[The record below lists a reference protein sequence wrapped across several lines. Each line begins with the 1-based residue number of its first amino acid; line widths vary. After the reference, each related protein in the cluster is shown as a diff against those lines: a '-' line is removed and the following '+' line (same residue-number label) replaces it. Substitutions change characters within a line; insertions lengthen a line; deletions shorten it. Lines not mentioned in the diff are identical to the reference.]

1 MGMTLVEKVLAQAA
15 NLPQVKPGQF
25 ITAKVDK
32 IIGHDISLAAFR
44 ELERMGATRVFDPDR
59 IAITWDHFV
68 PSPTVGAANQNREL
82 AGYINRYKI
91 KNFFEVGRG
100 GICHAL
106 FPEKGLIW
114 PGDVVVGS
122 DSHTCTYGALGA
134 VAMGMGSTDV
144 AAAMALGEV
153 WLKVPE
159 TIRVHF
165 AGERGPWTT
174 GKDLILYTLGQIGT
188 KGALY
193 KALEFAG
200 EAVYG
205 LNMDERFTIC
215 NMAVEG
221 GSKTAVIAPD
231 DTTREYLV
239 GRVPPGAQLRFYSS
253 DLDAVYVADYIFDCS
268 KIEPQVACP
277 PSPAN
282 VHPAA
287 GLTGV
292 KIDQAVLGSCTNGRL
307 SDLRVAARILEG
319 RKIKPGVRM
328 IVVPGTQEIYLTAM
342 REGLLETFVRAGALV
357 SPPTCGPCFGGH
369 MGLLGDSEVAISSTN
384 RNFTGRMGAVN
395 SQVYLAS
402 PATVAAS
409 AITGYICDPREVMSA

>member
-1 MGMTLVEKVLAQAA
+1 MGMTIAEKILARASGLQE
-15 NLPQVKPGQF
+15 VKPGQF
-25 ITAKVDK
+25 VTAKVDK

-44 ELERMGATRVFDPDR
+44 ELERMAADKVFDPER
-59 IAITWDHFV
+59 IAITCDHFV
-68 PSPTVGAANQNREL
+68 PSPTVNAANQIKEL
-82 AGYINRYKI
+82 GEYIKRYQI
-91 KNFFEVGRG
+91 KNYFDVGRG

-134 VAMGMGSTDV
+134 LGMGMGSTDV

-159 TIRVHF
+159 TIRINF
-165 AGERGPWTT
+165 TGERSAWTS
-174 GKDLILYTLGQIGT
+174 GKDLILYILGKTGT
-188 KGALY
+188 NGALY
-193 KALEFAG
+193 KALEITG
-200 EAVYG
+200 DAVGG
-205 LNMDERFTIC
+205 LHMDERFTIC
-215 NMAVEG
+215 NMAVEC

-231 DTTREYLV
+231 DATREYLA
-239 GRVPPGAQLRFYSS
+239 GRVPPDAQLRFYNS
-253 DLDAVYVADYIFDCS
+253 DADATYFNDYVCDCS
-268 KIEPQVACP
+268 EIEPQVACP

-282 VHPAA
+282 VCPAA
-287 GLTGV
+287 QLSGIT
-292 KIDQAVLGSCTNGRL
+292 IDQAVLGSCTNGRL
-307 SDLRVAARILEG
+307 TDLRAAARILEG
-319 RKIKPGVRM
+319 RTVKPGVRM
-328 IVVPGTQEIYLTAM
+328 IVVPGSQEIYLAAM
-342 REGLLETFVRAGALV
+342 REGLLETFVRAGALI

-409 AITGYICDPREVMSA
+409 AVTGRICDPREVTA

>member
-1 MGMTLVEKVLAQAA
+1 MGMTIVEKILARASG
-15 NLPQVKPGQF
+15 LMEVKPSQF

-44 ELERMGATRVFDPDR
+44 ELERMSAEKVFDPER
-59 IAITWDHFV
+59 IAITCDHFV
-68 PSPTVGAANQNREL
+68 PSPTVNAANQIKEL
-82 AGYINRYKI
+82 AGYIEKYQI
-91 KNFFEVGRG
+91 QNFFEVGRG

-134 VAMGMGSTDV
+134 LAVGMGSTDI

-159 TIRVHF
+159 TIRINF
-165 AGERGPWTT
+165 TGERGIWTT

-188 KGALY
+188 NGALY
-193 KALEFAG
+193 KAMEITG
-200 EAVYG
+200 DAVGG
-205 LNMDERFTIC
+205 LHMDERFTIC

-231 DTTREYLV
+231 DATRLYLSD
-239 GRVPPGAQLRFYSS
+239 RVPPGAELRFYHS
-253 DLDAVYVADYIFDCS
+253 DPDATYSADYVFDCS
-268 KIEPQVACP
+268 QIEPQVACP

-282 VHPAA
+282 VRPAA
-287 GLTGV
+287 QLNGV
-292 KIDQAVLGSCTNGRL
+292 TIDQAVLGSCTNGRL
-307 SDLRVAARILEG
+307 TDLRAAARILKG
-319 RKIKPGVRM
+319 RTVKPGVRM
-328 IVVPGTQEIYLTAM
+328 IVVPGTQDIYLAAM

-369 MGLLGDSEVAISSTN
+369 MGLLADSEVAISSTN

-409 AITGYICDPREVMSA
+409 AITGRICDPREVMAS